1 MQTRLMG
8 KVAIVLGASSQGNMG
23 QAIARRFSDEG
34 AKVVVAGRSKGELM
48 RFSAEIG
55 GAHCMCDITSRSDLM
70 QLIAFTSGLF
80 GGVDIAV
87 NCVGWALFKPFLD
100 TTEEELQKMIDVQFK
115 GPFQFF
121 QAVLK
126 TMRSGGSAIQIGS
139 ISSECLFPDH
149 AAYMGTKAGMDHV
162 IRSLANDFGCRNIR
176 INTISPGLTET
187 PMTVDMKAIPGFVDL
202 FLKHYPLGR
211 HGTTADVA
219 ATAAWLSSD
228 ECFMTGQTL
237 RVEGGMSLRGHPV
250 PEDVHHLLSLAQQNS
265 EGP

>member
-1 MQTRLMG
+1 MQQRLTG

-23 QAIARRFSDEG
+23 QAIAERFAAEG
-34 AKVVVAGRSKGELM
+34 ARVVVAGRNEGELE

-55 GAHCMCDITSRSDLM
+55 ADWRRCDITSRSDLE
-70 QLIAFTSGLF
+70 QLVASTLERF
-80 GGVDIAV
+80 GGLDLAV
-87 NCVGWALFKPFLD
+87 NCVGWALFKPFLE
-100 TTEEELQKMIDVQFK
+100 TTEEELQRMIDLQFK

-121 QAVLK
+121 QAVLGS
-126 TMRSGGSAIQIGS
+126 MRSGGSAIQIGS

-149 AAYMGTKAGMDHV
+149 AAYMGTKAGIDHV
-162 IRSLANDFGCRNIR
+162 IRSLANDFGSRNIR
-176 INTISPGLTET
+176 VNTISPGLTET
-187 PMTVDMKAIPGFVDL
+187 PMTADIKAVPGFVDL

-219 ATAAWLSSD
+219 ATAAWLASD

-250 PEDVHHLLSLAQQNS
+250 PADVIALLNP
-265 EGP
+265 G